1 MRRFPLSSAPRAL
14 NALLSPARRVTLYGT
29 SDSSIS
35 MHYAAETACEK
46 RPVIY
51 ICGDNRFN
59 PYAIA
64 RLARRLHHR
73 CEDALNRIL
82 VARAFT
88 GFQFNELIQRLKPD
102 EASGPVIVSGICS
115 TFMDED
121 MSHND
126 AARLYYRAL
135 WRLAELADRGMS
147 FLLCESQEIA
157 CARRAHFLNDLYKAS
172 NFIFRLND
180 ERSYTLEMLQLSPAP
195 ADRFDGKKPTD
206 VTLWAEL

>member
-1 MRRFPLSSAPRAL
+1 MRMFPLSSAPRAL
-14 NALLSPARRVTLYGT
+14 NALLSPARRVTLYGPHA
-29 SDSSIS
+29 SSIS
-35 MHYAAETACEK
+35 LHYAAETACEK
-46 RPVIY
+46 SPVVY

-64 RLARRLHHR
+64 RLARQLHHR
-73 CEDALNRIL
+73 CEDVLNRVL

-88 GFQFNELIQRLKPD
+88 GFQFNELIQRLKPE
-102 EASGPVIVSGICS
+102 EAAGPVIVSGICS
-115 TFMDED
+115 AFMDED

-126 AARLYYRAL
+126 AARLYYRVL

-157 CARRAHFLNDLYKAS
+157 GTRRAHFLNDLYKAS

-180 ERSYTLEMLQLSPAP
+180 ERSYTLEMPQLPPAL
-195 ADRFDGKKPTD
+195 ADRFDGKKATD
-206 VTLWAEL
+206 VSLWAEL